1 MTMDLLDVAWNDDII
16 EDIQVLNYDT
26 VAVYSRDWT
35 VETINN
41 QVAQGNIDLNP
52 RFQRRNAWNDQ
63 KRSRLIESLIIGAP
77 IPQIVLA
84 ENPNKKKSFLVIDGK
99 QRLLTVSGYLNPEI
113 PYWTRNDLTGLR
125 ARSNLNGVTY
135 ETLKTNPEWADAQ
148 RALLNA
154 DIRCTVIS
162 NYEQNDILY
171 DIFYRLNTGSVPLST
186 QELRQVLYKGDFA
199 NALVSRTDNLLPIH
213 HVLNLDEPDP
223 RLRDVEIILRSLALE
238 AFGGRY
244 RGNLKR
250 FLDDAMRNLSR
261 EWDTNRPQIENAL
274 HIFDQA
280 TQRAISVLSENR
292 VGRKYSTGHWEG
304 RFNKSVFE
312 VELYY
317 FARVPD
323 AAINEENNRIF
334 VEGFQQLCE
343 NNARFKSSIETTTKT
358 NENYVIRFEAMR
370 DLINRAYHLEIMEIP
385 VTNAG

>member
-1 MTMDLLDVAWNDDII
+1 MDLLDVAWNDDVI

-41 QVAQGNIDLNP
+41 QVMQGNIDLNP

-84 ENPNKKKSFLVIDGK
+84 EDPNKKKSFLVIDGK
-99 QRLLTVSGYLNPEI
+99 QRLLTVAGYLNSEI
-113 PYWTRNDLTGLR
+113 PYWTRNDLTGLKAR
-125 ARSNLNGVTY
+125 ANLNGVTY
-135 ETLKTNPEWADAQ
+135 NQLATDPNYADTQ

-186 QELRQVLYKGDFA
+186 QELRQVLNKGDFA
-199 NALVSRTDNLLPIH
+199 NALVSRTDVLLPIH
-213 HVLNLDEPDP
+213 RVLNLDEPDP

-238 AFGGRY
+238 AFGAQY

-250 FLDDAMRNLSR
+250 FLDDSMRNLSR
-261 EWDTNRPQIENAL
+261 QWDADRGPVENAL
-274 HIFDQA
+274 HVFDQS
-280 TQRAISVLSENR
+280 TQRAISVLGENK
-292 VGRKYSTGHWEG
+292 VGRKYNAGRWEG

-317 FARVPD
+317 FNRVPD
-323 AAINEENNRIF
+323 EAINEGTNSVF
-334 VEGFQQLCE
+334 VEGFKELCE
-343 NNARFKSSIETTTKT
+343 NNPRFKSSIETTTKT
-358 NENYVIRFEAMR
+358 NENYVIRFEAVR
-370 DLINRAYHLEIMEIP
+370 ELINRAYHLDITDIP
-385 VTNAG
+385 VTIAG